1 MIPHAL
7 NINRDDIK
15 SDEKVKRIFKTSAVD
30 MQVDVEHIYTEI
42 IKQAITAKNRFTFNK
57 RETILYQILK
67 LPIEEYQKSLG
78 IRESSIKT

>member
-42 IKQAITAKNRFTFNK
+42 IK
-57 RETILYQILK
+57 
-67 LPIEEYQKSLG
+67 
-78 IRESSIKT
+78 